1 MNGSFDSFNERCCT
15 AAYILNS
22 MVIWYIK
29 LTIIIYIY
37 MSTVV
42 SRFPMHADC
51 TLLTAITPVTTL
63 VKTVVSCAKVIK
75 IPHDCTVPILSSHSH
90 CNVQLVLD
98 ACIAL
103 QRRTDFS

>member
-1 MNGSFDSFNERCCT
+1 MELS
-15 AAYILNS
+15 YILNS

-29 LTIIIYIY
+29 LTIYIY

-42 SRFPMHADC
+42 SRYPMHADC

-75 IPHDCTVPILSSHSH
+75 IQHDCTVPILSSHSH

-98 ACIAL
+98 AYIAL
-103 QRRTDFS
+103 HRRTNFS